1 MSSTQLDSYQL
12 TSSRNSATSR
22 RVIWII
28 AFSLC
33 VFGFWAANAPLEE
46 IVRGQGKVVPA
57 RSSQIIQN
65 LEGGIV
71 AEVFVVEGDIVEAG
85 ESVVRMD
92 ATQFRSAFQELQE
105 QRLALM
111 LKLERLSAEQ
121 DHNSEFHPSVEL
133 AGLAPEYAASE
144 RALFEARHQELMGAL
159 DTLEEAARLRRQEV
173 EILAPM
179 VERSA
184 VPEIELIRA
193 EQAAVD
199 AEGRVASTLSEFEV
213 ARSQEYSETL
223 GRLRQ
228 VEEQIRA
235 REDQLLRTDVLSPV
249 RGIVNKVS
257 VTTIGGVVNPGEPL
271 IEILPLDEALR
282 VEGRVDPR
290 DIGFVFVGMPATIK
304 LTAFDFSVY
313 GTLAG
318 KVVHVG
324 ADTVTDETQ
333 REPIPYYEV
342 FVELDETALEGP
354 TGVVEIRPGMQAEVE
369 LRSGEKTVLEY
380 LLKPLFRTTE
390 AFRER

>member
-1 MSSTQLDSYQL
+1 MSATPLESYETNSTKKS
-12 TSSRNSATSR
+12 TTSR

-28 AFSLC
+28 ALALC

-71 AEVFVVEGDIVEAG
+71 AEVFVVEGDVVEAQQR
-85 ESVVRMD
+85 VVRMD
-92 ATQFRSAFQELQE
+92 ATQFRSAFQELRE

-121 DHNSEFHPSVEL
+121 DQTNEYYPSTDL
-133 AGLAPEYAASE
+133 AALAPEYADSE
-144 RALFEARHQELMGAL
+144 LALFEARRKELV
-159 DTLEEAARLRRQEV
+159 DTLASLEEAARLRRQEV
-173 EILAPM
+173 EILEPM
-179 VERSA
+179 VERTA
-184 VPEIELIRA
+184 VPEIDLIRA

-199 AEGRVASTLSEFEV
+199 AEGRISTTLGEFEV
-213 ARSQEYSETL
+213 ARSEEYSETL
-223 GRLRQ
+223 VRLRQ

-235 REDQLLRTDVLSPV
+235 REDQLRRTDVLSPV
-249 RGIVNKVS
+249 RGIVNRVS
-257 VTTIGGVVNPGEPL
+257 VTTIGGVVNPGEEL
-271 IEILPLDEALR
+271 IEVLPLDEALR
-282 VEGRVDPR
+282 VEGRIDPR
-290 DIGFVFVGMPATIK
+290 DIGFVFAGMPATIK

-313 GTLAG
+313 GTLTG
-318 KVVHVG
+318 RVVHVG

-333 REPIPYYEV
+333 REPVPYYEV
-342 FVELDETALEGP
+342 FVELDNTALEGP

-369 LRSGEKTVLEY
+369 LKSGERTVLEY

>member
-1 MSSTQLDSYQL
+1 MSSQRQDSYE
-12 TSSRNSATSR
+12 SSSKRSTIFSR
-22 RVIWII
+22 RVIWLI
-28 AFSLC
+28 AAALC

-71 AEVFVVEGDIVEAG
+71 AQVYVVEGDLVEAG
-85 ESVVRMD
+85 QSVVKMD
-92 ATQFRSAFQELQE
+92 ETQFRSAFQELQE
-105 QRLALM
+105 QRLSLM
-111 LKLERLSAEQ
+111 LRLERLSAEE
-121 DHNSEFHPSVEL
+121 NRTTNFSPTPELVE
-133 AGLAPEYAASE
+133 LAPEYAASE
-144 RALFEARHQELMGAL
+144 LALFSARQQEIVAAL
-159 DTLEEAARLRRQEV
+159 TTLEESARLRRQEV
-173 EILAPM
+173 DILEPM

-199 AEGRVASTLSEFEV
+199 AEGRVTSTLSEFEV
-213 ARSQEYSETL
+213 ARSEEYSEILVRL
-223 GRLRQ
+223 GQ

-235 REDQLLRTDVLSPV
+235 REDQLRRTDVLSPV
-249 RGIVNKVS
+249 RGIVNTVS

-313 GTLAG
+313 GTLTG
-318 KVVHVG
+318 QVVHVG

-333 REPIPYYEV
+333 REPVPYYEV
-342 FVELDETALEGP
+342 FVELDGTNLEGP
-354 TGVVEIRPGMQAEVE
+354 TGVVEIRPGMLAEVE
-369 LRSGEKTVLEY
+369 LKSGEKTVLEY